1 MYRLAV
7 QQGDQQIKLSA
18 IKETNMRRVVR
29 LTTAVSNEKQ
39 IEEFISETLQTNVVR
54 ERSVCNHR
62 R

>member
-39 IEEFISETLQTNVVR
+39 IEEFISEALQTNVVR

>member
-29 LTTAVSNEKQ
+29 LTTAASNEKQ

-54 ERSVCNHR
+54 E
-62 R
+62 